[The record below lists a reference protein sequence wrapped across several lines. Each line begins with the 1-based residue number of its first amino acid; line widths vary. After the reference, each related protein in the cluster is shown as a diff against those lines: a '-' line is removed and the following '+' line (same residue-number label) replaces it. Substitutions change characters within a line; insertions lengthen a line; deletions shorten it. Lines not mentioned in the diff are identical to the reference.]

1 MGNSKGLQEV
11 GGGAFLAEATVG
23 ARAPHSIEGQKGLEQ
38 SQGVTGVGDLCVAD
52 QARLGDP
59 SECYWVYLLP

>member
-38 SQGVTGVGDLCVAD
+38 SQGVTGVGDLCVA
-52 QARLGDP
+52 R
-59 SECYWVYLLP
+59 SS